1 MYPSPNR
8 YNMKTILAA
17 LDDRPNRVKILAQSW
32 ASRFP
37 KGFNL
42 SVVGENPIVVSWSFG
57 AAKYVSL
64 AEAALYNDMQI
75 KLANSLLRQFVES
88 EYLATNFTPTG
99 SHICSYQTAYDRDLK
114 PKRVKVL
121 FSEYSLSLIPEVEAV
136 QLPRGTSL
144 DGTDIEIQNLMTTLS
159 TMYSSQ
165 VLIKFCKAVE
175 FNAREYWGDFP
186 DITKSLINAAI
197 RGDGKEVGN
206 QFYQLVANF
215 DHSELPTFINGVK
228 SIISATDVFKG
239 AVAPVEKKDR
249 VKPMQDARKS
259 KFLNEAIQAR
269 DGKITTIGEL
279 IKERVNKGWT
289 ITHSEPVD
297 KAESKR
303 LNAEL
308 KTLQRVA
315 PIGNKNHPDTIR
327 LNELKKM
334 VNKVWGEIRVLKSAT
349 FLESPSGEMMVLT
362 PFGQAYAE
370 QLISTKSIRDEPV
383 AEKPMRVRKT
393 RIVEVETPVSAS
405 GLKPVVVKDDL
416 PKFKARVARLAKKEV
431 PATTLQ
437 LQKVRI
443 LLKELGITGV
453 DKNDYDTAEG
463 YYGEHSKLLLLNKAG
478 TAKLL
483 STVKSVLAI
492 ARDFGYTVYK
502 LARSEHCFIC
512 ETARDL
518 FILDIV
524 SVPWDTAE
532 REGSYIAVRRIR
544 KPK

>member
-1 MYPSPNR
+1 
-8 YNMKTILAA
+8 MKTILAA

-88 EYLATNFTPTG
+88 EYLATNFTTTG
-99 SHICSYQTAYDRDLK
+99 SHLCSYQTAYDRDLK

-121 FSEYSLSLIPEVEAV
+121 FSEYSLALIPEVEAV

-144 DGTDIEIQNLMTTLS
+144 DGTDIEIQNLMTTLA

-175 FNAREYWGDFP
+175 FNGREYWGDFP
-186 DITKSLINAAI
+186 DITKSMINAAI
-197 RGDGKEVGN
+197 RGDGKDVGD

-215 DHSELPTFINGVK
+215 DHSELPAFINGVK

-269 DGKITTIGEL
+269 DGRVTTVGEL

-303 LNAEL
+303 LNTEL
-308 KTLQRVA
+308 KTLHRVA

-349 FLESPSGEMMVLT
+349 FLESPSGELMVLT

-370 QLISTKSIRDEPV
+370 QLISTKAIRDEPV
-383 AEKPMRVRKT
+383 AEPKPKPMRVRKT
-393 RIVEVETPVSAS
+393 RVVEVETPVSSS
-405 GLKPVVVKDDL
+405 GLKPVAVKDDL
-416 PKFKARVARLAKKEV
+416 PKFKNRVARLVKKEV

-443 LLKELGITGV
+443 LLKELGMTNI
-453 DKNDYDTAEG
+453 DKTDYDMAEG
-463 YYGEHSKLLLLNKAG
+463 YYSEHSKLLALTKVG
-478 TAKLL
+478 SAKL
-483 STVKSVLAI
+483 VANIKSVLAN
-492 ARDFGYTVYK
+492 ARDFGYNVYK
-502 LARSEHCFIC
+502 LARNEHCFIC
-512 ETARDL
+512 ETTRDL
-518 FILDIV
+518 FILDILV
-524 SVPWDTAE
+524 LPWDVAE
-532 REGSYIAVRRIR
+532 KEGSYIAVRRIR